1 MSAAPPFLTR
11 VRIRNYRSI
20 AACDVELG
28 SLAFLVGPNGS
39 GKSNFLD
46 AIRFV
51 ADALYH
57 TLDYAYDARGG
68 TGLVHRRTSKRGRL
82 PNIEA
87 RLDFRTPSGITGHY
101 GFEIATRRGGFSVR
115 KEECVTTGAGE
126 HSFFFRDRD
135 AFTVKST
142 LSAVLPAAAPDRLF
156 LKSINDAP
164 FREIY
169 DALVGMRSYNL
180 NPGVIREPQEPDPG
194 EFLKHDGRN
203 LAGVLADLRKRHT
216 GTMERIERY
225 LGVVVPGVR
234 SVNRVPYG
242 THETIDFHQN
252 VPGQEDAIRFSATSM
267 SDGTLRALGILTAL
281 LQENST
287 PPTLVGIEEPETAL
301 HPAALAALIDAF
313 QDAREQTQVL
323 VATHSPE
330 LLYSP
335 EVQADELLAVS
346 AESGETIIGPINAG
360 SRESISQRRTSAG
373 ELLSLNLLEPD
384 EDEAATDGEDLF
396 DF

>member
-51 ADALYH
+51 ADALHH

-87 RLDFRTPSGITGHY
+87 RLDFRTRSGITGHY
-101 GFEIATRRGGFSVR
+101 SFEIATRRGGFSVR
-115 KEECVTTGAGE
+115 REECVTSGTGE
-126 HSFFFRDRD
+126 HFFFRDRD
-135 AFTVKST
+135 AFTVRST
-142 LSAVLPAAAPDRLF
+142 LSAALPAAAPDRLF

-169 DALVGMRSYNL
+169 DSLMRMRSYNL

-216 GTMERIERY
+216 GAMERIEQY
-225 LGVVVPGVR
+225 LGVVVPGVQ
-234 SVNRVPYG
+234 SVDRVPHG
-242 THETIDFHQN
+242 TYETIRFHQN

-287 PPTLVGIEEPETAL
+287 PPSLVGIEEPEIAL
-301 HPAALAALIDAF
+301 HPAALAALIDAL

-323 VATHSPE
+323 VTTHSPE

-335 EVQADELLAVS
+335 EVQGDELLAVS
-346 AESGETIIGPINAG
+346 AESGETIIGPINEG

-384 EDEAATDGEDLF
+384 VDEAAVDGEDLF